1 MKIVIVK
8 EQIRHDGN
16 TTTCK
21 LVCKVKHNEL
31 FHYILQNPRYR
42 QRYLDYF
49 KSQTTFN
56 HRFDRAS
63 GQHCFSVS
71 ASTTCTDK
79 DIYDEIT
86 GKRLA
91 EGKAFKKVYNI
102 GEQICT
108 FMMKFYETYAD
119 TYEDE
124 MKYAN
129 LSFNEYQNV
138 LTLSNA

>member
-8 EQIRHDGN
+8 EQIRYDGD
-16 TTTCK
+16 TTICK

-49 KSQTTFN
+49 KSQTAFN
-56 HRFDRAS
+56 HRFDRSS
-63 GQHCFSVS
+63 GQHCFSVT
-71 ASTTCTDK
+71 ASTKRTDR
-79 DIYDEIT
+79 DVYDELT

-102 GEQICT
+102 GEQICR
-108 FMMKFYETYAD
+108 FMANFYELHAD
-119 TYEDE
+119 TWEDE
-124 MKYAN
+124 TKYAN
-129 LSFNEYQNV
+129 LSFTEYQNI